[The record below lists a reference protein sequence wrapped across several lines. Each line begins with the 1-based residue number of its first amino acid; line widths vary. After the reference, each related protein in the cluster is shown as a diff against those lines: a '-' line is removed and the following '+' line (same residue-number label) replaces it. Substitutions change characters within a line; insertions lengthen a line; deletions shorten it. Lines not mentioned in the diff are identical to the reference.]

1 MTSMTTDEVLT
12 WLNDQ
17 VGEHIHPAVTHPERE
32 PVEREGVLSYEDPRR
47 TCRFDPPLQ
56 RRSVSTPSVSVR

>member
-12 WLNDQ
+12 WLSER

-32 PVEREGVLSYEDPRR
+32 PFEREGVLSYEDPRR
-47 TCRFDPPLQ
+47 TCRFGL
-56 RRSVSTPSVSVR
+56 RR